1 MPLQY
6 SLLVI
11 LQCSAEMTPGVGATE
26 EEDEEEEEEE
36 LPDCVEGENGIILTD
51 LGRMQVSL
59 PFFP

>member
-1 MPLQY
+1 M
-6 SLLVI
+6 I